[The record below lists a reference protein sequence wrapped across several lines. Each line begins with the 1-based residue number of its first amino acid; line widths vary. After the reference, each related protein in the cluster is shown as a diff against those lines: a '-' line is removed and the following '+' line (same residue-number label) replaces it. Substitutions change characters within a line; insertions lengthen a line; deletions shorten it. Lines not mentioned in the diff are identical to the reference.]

1 MKMSDESKPENQS
14 NMSGNVGEW
23 SEPYVFLKLLADGK
37 LYLGDEKLQ
46 KREDM
51 YYPIIAI
58 KRKEGEEELE
68 YRRVPDANIIR
79 IVATE
84 HEVRDVPISEF
95 EKNAEIVFSAIK
107 NKTGRTFKI
116 QELDPFFKKIEFQ
129 KLKAKNDSKADIV
142 IIVYDR
148 KTQTNL
154 TLGFSIKSFLG
165 SPPTLFNAS
174 KNTNITFRI
183 PEISQEK
190 VEQIIEETTVEEDS
204 KSRILIKKRVQRIQE
219 EGYNL
224 IFEKVDTKIFE
235 GNLKMIDNEFPE
247 IIAQLLLLFYS
258 NEKRNKIR
266 ELTEKIKE
274 EDVFNWR
281 NEYENPLYEYKVK
294 NFLLSALGMV
304 AGTAWDGKTNAS
316 GGYITI
322 DTHGALLCT
331 HNFDEYLFE
340 NTKLET
346 PDKRNDFGIIY
357 KEGNDYFIKL
367 NLQIRY
373 TK

>member
-1 MKMSDESKPENQS
+1 MANKENTSENQG
-14 NMSGNVGEW
+14 MIGNVGEW
-23 SEPYVFLKLLADGK
+23 SEPYVFLKLLSEGK

-51 YYPIIAI
+51 YYPVVAI
-58 KRKEGEEELE
+58 KRKENGEEFE
-68 YRRVPDANIIR
+68 YRRVPDEKIIR
-79 IVATE
+79 IVAPD
-84 HEVRDVPISEF
+84 HEIGDIPISDF
-95 EKNAEIVFSAIK
+95 EKNAGVVFAAIK
-107 NKTGRTFKI
+107 NKSSRTFKI
-116 QELDPFFKKIEFQ
+116 LESEEFFKKIGFQ

-142 IIVYDR
+142 IVVYDR

-174 KNTNITFRI
+174 KNTNITFKI
-183 PEISQEK
+183 QGITK
-190 VEQIIEETTVEEDS
+190 KTAEQIIDETTVIEDS
-204 KSRILIKKRVQRIQE
+204 KPKILVKKRVQKIQE
-219 EGYNL
+219 EGCKL
-224 IFEKVDTKIFE
+224 VFEKVDTKIFE
-235 GNLKMIDNEFPE
+235 GNLKMIDSEFPE
-247 IIAQLLLLFYS
+247 IIAYLVLLFYS
-258 NEKRNKIR
+258 NEKRNKVK
-266 ELTEKIKE
+266 ELTRKMEE
-274 EDVFNWR
+274 EDIFNWK
-281 NEYENPLYEYKVK
+281 NEYENPLYEYKIK

-322 DTHGALLCT
+322 DLKGELLCT

-346 PDKRNDFGIIY
+346 PDKRNEYGIIY
-357 KEGNDYFIKL
+357 KEGKDYFIKL